1 MNQKKKQNPF
11 WHSGRAA
18 AGILGDP
25 VSCRDYRFDAGHAS
39 LCSKV
44 SESGYEPCFRN
55 ELYRCGK

>member
-11 WHSGRAA
+11 WHL
-18 AGILGDP
+18 AGPLLGYW
-25 VSCRDYRFDAGHAS
+25 VIQLVAEIIAGHAS